1 MTCGTYPAR
10 GLQKQTM
17 KMPSGVDV
25 ADDIYTGAR
34 YDAVVKALGGAGETV
49 TSADKIGAAIDRAFA
64 ANAPYFVNIMT
75 DVNEPYPRN
84 TFGI

>member
-1 MTCGTYPAR
+1 MQMLYGY
-10 GLQKQTM
+10 
-17 KMPSGVDV
+17 DV
-25 ADDIYTGAR
+25 AADLNPAAR
-34 YDAVVKALGGAGETV
+34 YDEVVKALGGAGETV